1 MTPWEARVI
10 GPAYTGSRPLAL
22 TIRLG
27 VFMNSISRGLT
38 WGLSGAAVIVA
49 ISLLTPNTSSQPENS
64 NGQVQQASSDPDTSA
79 NQSSGDVDAV
89 SPETTQPLPPD
100 TPQDAASPHAPSG
113 SETARDVL
121 GQLDIKGRAPQ
132 TGYDREGQFGPTWF
146 DVDANGCDTRNDILR
161 RDLDD
166 TVVDSSCRVLS
177 GVLTDPFSGD
187 TIDFERGET
196 TSILV
201 QVDHVVALSNAWQ
214 TGAQQL
220 TPQQRLEF
228 ANDPLNLIAVSGRL
242 NAQKGDG
249 DAATWL
255 PPRRDYWCE
264 YVARQVSVKAQYDLW
279 VTQAEFDRI
288 DAILAQCPSF
298 PALTTTEHGGLRP
311 GNLWL
316 D

>member
-1 MTPWEARVI
+1 
-10 GPAYTGSRPLAL
+10 
-22 TIRLG
+22 
-27 VFMNSISRGLT
+27 MNSISRGVT

-49 ISLLTPNTSSQPENS
+49 ISLLAPDTTSQPENS
-64 NGQVQQASSDPDTSA
+64 SDAVEQQSADADTRA
-79 NQSSGDVDAV
+79 DASSGDAEAM
-89 SPETTQPLPPD
+89 SPETPQAPPPEPTED
-100 TPQDAASPHAPSG
+100 TASLDAPSA

-146 DVDANGCDTRNDILR
+146 DVDANGCDTRNDILL

-166 TVVDSSCRVLS
+166 PVVDSSCRVLS

-187 TIDFERGET
+187 TIEFERGET

-220 TPQQRLEF
+220 SPQQRLEF

-255 PPRRDYWCE
+255 PPSREYWCE

-279 VTQAEFDRI
+279 VTRAEFDRI
-288 DAILAQCPSF
+288 DAILAQCPGF
-298 PALTTTEHGGLRP
+298 PALTTADYGGLRP
-311 GNLWL
+311 GSLWQ